1 MVSSGDFSSQKLRR
15 IQTLHTSSLCSS
27 LWGQGGQ
34 LLTQPGQ
41 SDVQF
46 IPKGLH
52 KRGLDT
58 FGKTP
63 FDTLISDSLSKIHSF
78 LIRN

>member
-1 MVSSGDFSSQKLRR
+1 MVSSSDFSSQKLRR
-15 IQTLHTSSLCSS
+15 IQTLHTSSLRSS

-41 SDVQF
+41 SDVQS

-58 FGKTP
+58 FNKTP
-63 FDTLISDSLSKIHSF
+63 F
-78 LIRN
+78 